1 MVYAFAE
8 KIMPKSKELQ
18 DIKEVVL
25 MTRLGQMI
33 FDDGLEQGRGQ
44 GIAQGIEQG
53 ITQGIEQ
60 GRDQMAALTRH
71 LLQENRLDDL

>member
-33 FDDGLEQGRGQ
+33 FDDGLEQGR
-44 GIAQGIEQG
+44 
-53 ITQGIEQ
+53 
-60 GRDQMAALTRH
+60 DQMAALTRH

>member
-1 MVYAFAE
+1 M
-8 KIMPKSKELQ
+8 
-18 DIKEVVL
+18 VL

-33 FDDGLEQGRGQ
+33 FDDGL
-44 GIAQGIEQG
+44 
-53 ITQGIEQ
+53 EQ